1 MDACGAQ
8 TGLAVLHT
16 APLTVYLTGRSL
28 VCMPTYVYRREDGT
42 KFEIKQSITADPL
55 ETCPE
60 TGQPVER
67 IISGSA
73 GLIFKGSGF
82 YETDYKRSNG
92 SSGASSPSNGNS
104 SNGNSSDSS
113 SSSARASSDGSTTGN
128 GSDSGG
134 SSTSGKA
141 SSEDA
146 N

>member
-1 MDACGAQ
+1 
-8 TGLAVLHT
+8 
-16 APLTVYLTGRSL
+16 
-28 VCMPTYVYRREDGT
+28 MPTYVYRREDGT

-92 SSGASSPSNGNS
+92 SSGASSPSNGT
-104 SNGNSSDSS
+104 DSS
-113 SSSARASSDGSTTGN
+113 SSDASSGSA
-128 GSDSGG
+128 SGESSSG
-134 SSTSGKA
+134 TSSTSESSTASESKA
-141 SSEDA
+141 TASGDA
-146 N
+146 D

>member
-1 MDACGAQ
+1 
-8 TGLAVLHT
+8 
-16 APLTVYLTGRSL
+16 
-28 VCMPTYVYRREDGT
+28 MPTYVYRREDGT

-92 SSGASSPSNGNS
+92 SSGASSPSNSTDSSSDASSGSASGDS
-104 SNGNSSDSS
+104 SNGT
-113 SSSARASSDGSTTGN
+113 GSTSA
-128 GSDSGG
+128 SDTASESKTTASG
-134 SSTSGKA
+134 
-141 SSEDA
+141 DA
-146 N
+146 D

>member
-1 MDACGAQ
+1 
-8 TGLAVLHT
+8 
-16 APLTVYLTGRSL
+16 
-28 VCMPTYVYRREDGT
+28 MPTYVYRREDGT

-92 SSGASSPSNGNS
+92 SSGASSPSNSTDSSSDASLGSASGDS
-104 SNGNSSDSS
+104 SNGT
-113 SSSARASSDGSTTGN
+113 GSTSA
-128 GSDSGG
+128 SDTASE
-134 SSTSGKA
+134 SKA
-141 SSEDA
+141 APSEDA
-146 N
+146 D

>member
-1 MDACGAQ
+1 
-8 TGLAVLHT
+8 
-16 APLTVYLTGRSL
+16 
-28 VCMPTYVYRREDGT
+28 VYRREDGT

-92 SSGASSPSNGNS
+92 SSGASSPSNSTDSSSDASSGSASGDS
-104 SNGNSSDSS
+104 SNGTGSS
-113 SSSARASSDGSTTGN
+113 SE
-128 GSDSGG
+128 
-134 SSTSGKA
+134 SSTASESKTTASG
-141 SSEDA
+141 DA
-146 N
+146 D

>member
-1 MDACGAQ
+1 
-8 TGLAVLHT
+8 
-16 APLTVYLTGRSL
+16 
-28 VCMPTYVYRREDGT
+28 MPTYVYRREDGT

-92 SSGASSPSNGNS
+92 SSGASSPSNGTDSSSDASSGSASGDS
-104 SNGNSSDSS
+104 SNG
-113 SSSARASSDGSTTGN
+113 T
-128 GSDSGG
+128 
-134 SSTSGKA
+134 SSTSESSTASESKA
-141 SSEDA
+141 AASGDA
-146 N
+146 D

>member
-1 MDACGAQ
+1 
-8 TGLAVLHT
+8 
-16 APLTVYLTGRSL
+16 
-28 VCMPTYVYRREDGT
+28 MPTYVYRREDGT

-92 SSGASSPSNGNS
+92 SSGASSPSNSTDSSSDASSGSASGDS
-104 SNGNSSDSS
+104 SNGTGSS
-113 SSSARASSDGSTTGN
+113 SE
-128 GSDSGG
+128 
-134 SSTSGKA
+134 SSTASESKTTASG
-141 SSEDA
+141 DA
-146 N
+146 D

>member
-1 MDACGAQ
+1 
-8 TGLAVLHT
+8 
-16 APLTVYLTGRSL
+16 
-28 VCMPTYVYRREDGT
+28 MPTYVYRREDGT

-92 SSGASSPSNGNS
+92 SSGASSPSNSTDSSSDASSGSASGDS
-104 SNGNSSDSS
+104 SNG
-113 SSSARASSDGSTTGN
+113 T
-128 GSDSGG
+128 
-134 SSTSGKA
+134 SSTSESGTA
-141 SSEDA
+141 SESKTTASGDA
-146 N
+146 D